1 MKQNNKKTI
10 VESGWMV
17 EFYSGVAVHESGF
30 SVFITDSYNHVSS
43 QFFEHTTNSYLTKHG
58 ITLEDLYYAGKE
70 ILVQSLVNK
79 AHRLEI
85 SMSVIRHTQSKSRN
99 LAKG

>member
-10 VESGWMV
+10 AQTGWMV

-30 SVFITDSYNHVSS
+30 SLLLTDSYNHVVSAVVEQKTSS
-43 QFFEHTTNSYLTKHG
+43 YLFEHNL
-58 ITLEDLYYAGKE
+58 TLEDLFYAGKE

-79 AHRLEI
+79 AHRLEM
-85 SMSVIRHTQSKSRN
+85 SMSVIMETQSKNRN
-99 LAKG
+99 FAKG